1 MHSLH
6 LDCILLKTAA
16 ICCGQAAE
24 RRGEEVWRALD
35 GRERELAIRR
45 ETREMEAEMAA
56 AEAAFFEAADV
67 AMVQKRLHPKGGEVV
82 DDGGRLRL
90 QGRGAAESPF
100 LLPYPTPEPE
110 PEP

>member
-1 MHSLH
+1 
-6 LDCILLKTAA
+6 
-16 ICCGQAAE
+16 
-24 RRGEEVWRALD
+24 
-35 GRERELAIRR
+35 
-45 ETREMEAEMAA
+45 MAA

-67 AMVQKRLHPKGGEVV
+67 AMLQKRLQPPGGEVV
-82 DDGGRLRL
+82 DDSGRLRL